1 MQYTKL
7 RKDFINVIQEV
18 FDSDDHIS
26 SKLNI
31 DEFTKIYL
39 DKIVKRLKQ
48 PNGKYKFTR
57 EEYQTSVRLYF
68 YYSQEKNI
76 YNILALAM
84 IESRLFDERHN

>member
-18 FDSDDHIS
+18 FDSDEHIS

-31 DEFTKIYL
+31 DEFTKTYL

-57 EEYQTSVRLYF
+57 EEYQTSIRLYF
-68 YYSQEKNI
+68 LYFCCNNLYFS
-76 YNILALAM
+76 L
-84 IESRLFDERHN
+84 

>member
-1 MQYTKL
+1 MQYTKI

-18 FDSDDHIS
+18 FDSDEHIS

-31 DEFTKIYL
+31 DEFTKTYL
-39 DKIVKRLKQ
+39 NKIVKRLKQ

-84 IESRLFDERHN
+84 IESRLFNERHN